1 MTETPPR
8 PTFKELDARLRKA
21 RERQVGARGGRGGK
35 GAAGMSGLG
44 MAMKIGVE
52 LVSALIVGVGI
63 GWALDRW
70 LGTGPWLMIVFFFLG
85 SGAGILNVYRA
96 TARMGLEDGSGTEQE
111 RTPKDEERGE

>member
-1 MTETPPR
+1 MTETPSR
-8 PTFKELDARLRKA
+8 HSFKELDARLRKA
-21 RERQVGARGGRGGK
+21 RERQAGARGGRGGK
-35 GAAGMSGLG
+35 GSAGMSGLG
-44 MAMKIGVE
+44 MAVKIGVE
-52 LVSALIVGVGI
+52 LVAALIVGVGI

-70 LGTGPWLMIVFFFLG
+70 LGTKPWLMIVFFFLG